1 MSPKKSRW
9 NREKIAA
16 EIKQL
21 ANKGVRLTVKNVSR
35 EHSALYSAALRY
47 YRSWGDAVKAAGID
61 YDSIKKESR
70 REAVKKITKWD
81 RTRVM
86 EEVKKV
92 PFDKL
97 WYVYKNNVA
106 LHSAARREFG
116 SWRKALEAA
125 GYDYDEVNKAAGTR
139 YTSWTREKIIKMIR
153 ELPPDRLSY
162 GNMTKENLLL
172 YSAAYRRF
180 GNWQNALRAA
190 GLPEELVKKSFKN
203 RKWTPERIIEE
214 IQKRYRSG
222 GKLASGYMQRHDP
235 SLFSAAFRRFGSW
248 GEAIDAAGIEYKS
261 ILRNKAHTR

>member
-16 EIKQL
+16 EIKHL
-21 ANKGVRLTVKNVSR
+21 ADKGVRLTVKNVSR
-35 EHSALYSAALRY
+35 QHSALYSAALRY
-47 YRSWGDAVKAAGID
+47 YKSWGDAVKSAGID
-61 YDSIKKESR
+61 YDAIKRESR
-70 REAVKKITKWD
+70 REAVSKITKWD
-81 RTRVM
+81 RTRVLA
-86 EEVKKV
+86 EIKTV
-92 PFDKL
+92 PFEQL

-139 YTSWTREKIIKMIR
+139 YTSWTREKIINMIR
-153 ELPPDRLSY
+153 DLPPDRLSY

-190 GLPEELVKKSFKN
+190 GLPEDLIKKSFKN
-203 RKWTPERIIEE
+203 RKWTPDRIIEE
-214 IQKRYRSG
+214 IKKRHSAG
-222 GKLASGYMQRHDP
+222 GKLASGYMQRHNP

-248 GEAIDAAGIEYKS
+248 GEAIIAAGIDYKT